1 MAVKLASNPKM
12 ISFLRKTVGVFLFT
26 RYKLRVENR
35 HIVQELEPPFALLP
49 NHVGFWDPFFIGIY
63 TPQTVHYVVSD
74 FQFRVPVM
82 KFLLGLVGAIPK
94 SKAISDFETVRNI
107 FRVKKLKEAVGIF
120 PEGMRNWDGHSLK
133 PLFTTSKL
141 IKALKIP
148 VVIPILKGAF
158 ICLPRW
164 SRKRSHG
171 PITVSFKMGF
181 TVEELKAL
189 SVEEIHSRLEELL
202 SYDEWEYQREHM
214 HKYRGRR
221 RAEHV
226 ELALFMCPEC
236 RAIGTLRSK
245 RHTLRCVGCGYSVDY
260 TVYGFFE
267 CTDGTLHYETVR
279 DWNLWQLGELEKLE
293 NELKKAGST
302 EPIFT
307 DDKLVIHRGYRRD
320 PMEEYQRGR
329 LSLYTDRIEFVS
341 DSGEK
346 IDYMFEDVHGINV
359 QVNEVMEFYHNESLY
374 MFRFK
379 EPWVSGYKWMV
390 AVNFLNG
397 KDPLNAEFLD

>member
-12 ISFLRKTVGVFLFT
+12 INFLRRTVGVFLYT

-35 HIVQELEPPFALLP
+35 HIVTELEPPFAILP
-49 NHVGFWDPFFIGIY
+49 NHVGFWDPFFVGLY

-74 FQFRVPVM
+74 FQFRIPVM

-107 FRVKKLKEAVGIF
+107 FRVKKLKEVIGIF

-148 VVIPILKGAF
+148 VVIPILKGAY

-164 SRKRSHG
+164 SRKRSNG
-171 PITVSFKMGF
+171 PITVDFKMGF
-181 TVEELKAL
+181 TVDELKTMSA
-189 SVEEIHSRLEELL
+189 EAIHTRLGELL
-202 SYDEWEYQREHM
+202 LYDEWDYQREHM
-214 HKYRGRR
+214 NKYRGRH

-236 RAIGTLRSK
+236 NAIGTLRSK
-245 RHTLRCVGCGYSVDY
+245 LHTLRCTGCGYSVDY
-260 TVYGFFE
+260 NVHGFFE
-267 CTDGTLHYETVR
+267 RKKGVLHHETVR
-279 DWNLWQLGELEKLE
+279 TWNLWQLDRTKVLLSKLEKD
-293 NELKKAGST
+293 KSS

-307 DDKLVIHRGYRRD
+307 DDNLVIWRGFRRE
-320 PMEEYQRGR
+320 PMVEHDRGR
-329 LSLYTDRIEFVS
+329 LSLFTDRIEFVS

-346 IDYMFEDVHGINV
+346 MDFMFQDIHGINV
-359 QVNEVMEFYHNESLY
+359 QVREVVEFYHNEALY
-374 MFRFK
+374 IFRFSD
-379 EPWVSGYKWMV
+379 PWVSGYKWMV
-390 AVNFLNG
+390 SVNYLNG